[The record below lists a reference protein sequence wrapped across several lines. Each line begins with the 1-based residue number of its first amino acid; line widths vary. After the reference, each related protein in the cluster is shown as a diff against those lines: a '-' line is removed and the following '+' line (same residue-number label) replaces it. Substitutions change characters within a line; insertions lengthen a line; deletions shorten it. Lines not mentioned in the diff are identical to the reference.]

1 MPSPNLS
8 SVDSI
13 RSQGILHLLWFDAHE
28 FSLPFPLKGCGGF
41 CIYDGVAQYRLAF
54 FSGCSLSRSISKLS
68 TSVRCAAPAG
78 LLDSTGRME
87 WSHTHFDGYEL
98 LAVPLES
105 PASIVVLDSS
115 ALVLVQ
121 RLLLPEGDCA
131 PRSLTWQ
138 PGGARTGCSSGA
150 LSCIV
155 SNAGVCTRVCISL
168 GSSLRMTCRTTRL
181 SERTS
186 VHEDLL
192 VRTRASM
199 NANA

>member
-1 MPSPNLS
+1 MAL
-8 SVDSI
+8 
-13 RSQGILHLLWFDAHE
+13 F
-28 FSLPFPLKGCGGF
+28 
-41 CIYDGVAQYRLAF
+41 Y
-54 FSGCSLSRSISKLS
+54 GCSPFRSNSQHRTVSHVLI
-68 TSVRCAAPAG
+68 RCMPVAG
-78 LLDSTGRME
+78 QLDSTGRME

-155 SNAGVCTRVCISL
+155 SNAGVCTRACIPL
-168 GSSLRMTCRTTRL
+168 GSSPRPACRTTRL
-181 SERTS
+181 SQSISQS
-186 VHEDLL
+186 VHQTAAAPT
-192 VRTRASM
+192 RTHTSTR
-199 NANA
+199 